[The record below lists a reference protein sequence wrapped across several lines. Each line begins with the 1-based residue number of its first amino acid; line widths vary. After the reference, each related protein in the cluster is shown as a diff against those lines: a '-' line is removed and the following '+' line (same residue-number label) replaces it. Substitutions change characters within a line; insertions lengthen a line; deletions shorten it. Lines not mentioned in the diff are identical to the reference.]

1 MSKRTRAAR
10 SQAAA
15 LNVPTTERIAQPPA
29 EPNAHIPEKT
39 MEASQE
45 NTEPTPTT
53 ETPSLSPVE
62 AVTEKPA
69 LETSEP
75 AGPTAKALAEAE
87 EANASRL
94 IMQAKR
100 NSDLAEQA
108 KEPELSII
116 EVASKGRDAL
126 HDAMRRH
133 QEKAKPVAYVPPPRT
148 ERQMSSLEAELEAG
162 RRTQQRAEAQQ
173 ANRPPPE
180 APKANDG
187 FTTPVYRP
195 DNMVPD
201 PMMGPGAHGG
211 GVYQPIKT
219 D

>member
-15 LNVPTTERIAQPPA
+15 LNVQTTERIAQPPA
-29 EPNAHIPEKT
+29 EPNAHIPEKI

-53 ETPSLSPVE
+53 EPPSLSPVE
-62 AVTEKPA
+62 AATEKPA
-69 LETSEP
+69 LETLEP

-87 EANASRL
+87 EANAARVIALARQQSEAAEQGPEPVSIL
-94 IMQAKR
+94 
-100 NSDLAEQA
+100 DLAA
-108 KEPELSII
+108 
-116 EVASKGRDAL
+116 KGRDAL
-126 HDAMRRH
+126 HEAMRQH
-133 QEKAKPVAYVPPPRT
+133 QAKAKAKDYVPPPRT
-148 ERQMSSLEAELEAG
+148 ERQMSALQAELEAG

-180 APKANDG
+180 PPKANDG

-201 PMMGPGAHGG
+201 PMMGNGAHGG